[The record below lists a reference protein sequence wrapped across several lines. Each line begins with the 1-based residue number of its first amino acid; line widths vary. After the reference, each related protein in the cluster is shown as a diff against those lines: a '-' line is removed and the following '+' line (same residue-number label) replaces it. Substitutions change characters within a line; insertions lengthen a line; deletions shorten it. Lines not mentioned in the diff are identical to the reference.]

1 MPMEFYSCLFPSIE
15 LEEKVNEIAP
25 KSLKDL
31 HLDQLFGYIFQEK
44 YLAKDKFH
52 NDSVWREYKSRRI

>member
-1 MPMEFYSCLFPSIE
+1 MEFYSCLFPSIE
-15 LEEKVNEIAP
+15 VEEKVNESAP

-44 YLAKDKFH
+44 
-52 NDSVWREYKSRRI
+52 